1 MAGALSLQGLVKR
14 FGEETAV
21 DGLDLEIGEGEFFSL
36 LGSSGCGK
44 TTTLRMIAGFERP
57 DEGSISLDGRDLVT
71 VSPHRRP
78 VNTVF
83 QSYALFPF
91 LSVEENVAFGLRY
104 QRTSKDAVR
113 RRVGAA
119 LELVQMG
126 SMSQRKPRQ
135 LSGGQQQRVALA
147 RALVLEPTVLL
158 LDEPMGAL
166 DAKLRKQ
173 LQLELRSLQKL
184 VGTTF
189 VYVTHDQDEA
199 LTMSDRLAVLEK
211 GKVMQVGTPNEVYST
226 PANTHVATFLGTANL
241 WEAEVVGAG
250 HGTVTCSVGGI
261 QLEVENDAA
270 EQGDQVSVMV
280 RPERVE
286 VTADPTGKVAG
297 RNVLRGRV
305 DTMTFRGAHT
315 NVALECGD
323 LHIESEVANVGGEPP
338 PWLREGADVSV
349 LVSARALRVLV
360 D

>member
-57 DEGSISLDGRDLVT
+57 DAGAISLDGSDLVE
-71 VSPHRRP
+71 VPPHKRP

-91 LSVEENVAFGLRY
+91 LDVQDNVSFGLRY
-104 QRTSKDAVR
+104 QRTTKEEER

-126 SMSQRKPRQ
+126 SMAKRKPHQ
-135 LSGGQQQRVALA
+135 LSGGQRQRVALA

-211 GKVMQVGTPNEVYST
+211 GRLMQVGTPSEVYSA
-226 PANTHVATFLGTANL
+226 PGNTHVATFLGTANL
-241 WEAEVVGAG
+241 WEGEVVSAAG
-250 HGTVTCSVGGI
+250 GTATCTVGGL
-261 QLEVENDAA
+261 QLEMEDTAA
-270 EQGDQVSVMV
+270 RPGESVSVMV

-286 VTADPTGKVAG
+286 VVADHVGDVSG
-297 RNVLRGRV
+297 RNVLHGRV
-305 DTMTFRGAHT
+305 DTLTFRGAHT
-315 NVALECGD
+315 NVLLRCGGLE
-323 LHIESEVANVGGEPP
+323 IESQVPNVGGEPP
-338 PWLREGADVSV
+338 EWLREDADVSV
-349 LVSARALRVLV
+349 LVSARALRLLR